1 MAIKAFNSVGGFS
14 VGENAA
20 NVILANGDITTSNA
34 NLSANL
40 FVTDTANVGNLRTNN
55 LLYANGQPWD
65 LQEAAG
71 ANNQIQYN
79 EGNNFAASSNFT
91 FDPAT
96 SLLTIVGNV
105 LANNANLGNLAIA
118 NFFTGTLTTNAQSN
132 ITSVGNLTSLNVDG
146 ITNLAN
152 ILNVN
157 ANIEANFNIN
167 ADGNI
172 DGANLNTLGLANIG
186 NLQISGNVTGNLI
199 PSANVTYNLGNTT
212 NRWKD
217 LYLSGSTIIIGD
229 QSISANAGGLSL
241 SNITYLSSLEV
252 TGNANIG
259 LTLTGNAANFSGNV
273 IAPNVTVNLEL
284 SGNTANFSGNVI
296 APNVT
301 VNLAL
306 SGNTANFSGNVIAPN
321 VTVNLELSGNTA
333 NFSGNVIAANLQ
345 SNALTNTY
353 VTFAGTGGVLTNS
366 ANITYNDSTQLL
378 TVIGNS
384 QFNNANLGNL
394 ATANFVNVASNV
406 FVTDTANVGN
416 LRTNNLLYANGQ
428 PWDLQEAA
436 GANTQIQFNDGNNN
450 FGASAN
456 FAFNDGTQLLTV
468 TGSAN
473 ISNVANVGNL
483 IVTGTSN
490 LGNVG
495 NVTITGGSNGYY
507 LQTNGS
513 GNLTWA
519 SIDSSGVA
527 NGTSNVS
534 IPTANGN
541 VNLVANGNTTLV
553 VTQLG
558 ANITGYANVT
568 GNVSASYFI
577 GNGSQL
583 TGVSAASSSELAN
596 GTSNVTIPT
605 ANGPIIF
612 AANGVANIMNVSD
625 TGTVIQNI
633 LTVADG
639 NITTESNSNLVLDP
653 NGTGVVVIANTSGGA
668 TAIAMGSPTQGN
680 LISNAVTLTTDS
692 SVSNAIAQLN
702 TVLGKLV
709 PPAPPNFPASQS
721 ISVQTLSTYR
731 MANYVQTDN
740 TPGANKSVA
749 GGTTVTSA
757 RRASSYTTGNIT
769 IAGPGDTGTIT
780 AFLNGSNAGSRTLTT
795 ALDGNGTYSNLVIF
809 NNYDYNVANANIAA
823 GFWSVFSSRVA
834 GTVTEGWNE
843 VYIADSATTNTN
855 TTSWFYDSSAPGTPA
870 FSSLTISAPVSPS
883 YTYSSTVP
891 HYNNTNQ
898 FTLTANVN
906 KLSGNMYPTSDSFVT
921 GTAGGAF
928 AAPASVTYAAAGVT
942 TPLAQNLYVSSGNAS
957 ISTTSTI
964 ISGFGASST
973 GPSLASNNSYNSNTQ
988 AFTSTLAAN
997 VLYKTGTTSSASVIE
1012 EANVFVGSTIGSG
1025 SGLAFRIVNPGSG
1038 NTPAYT
1044 GSEAA
1049 FNSQSGTLQT
1059 YDSTV
1064 VANTLKH
1071 DQTNYSTGYL
1081 PVGPDLSSGRTGTQY
1096 FTIKIVRTSVSKF
1109 DIKWS
1114 GTIAG
1119 LWVALPGSAIDT
1131 SSTLNGWLDMSIAYA
1146 GAGQPGAGTG
1156 GNGSNGASLGGV
1168 APLNSAQ
1175 TNKSVTA
1182 TFGTVSSSSTPD
1194 NEIYIRIALTSGQ
1207 SVTALSLQTA
1217 SN

>member
-20 NVILANGDITTSNA
+20 NIILANGEITTSNA

-40 FVTDTANVGNLRTNN
+40 YVSDTANVGNLRTNN

-65 LQEAAG
+65 IGGIPGG
-71 ANNQIQYN
+71 ANTQIQFN
-79 EGNNFAASSNFT
+79 EDGEFGASANFT
-91 FDPAT
+91 FNT
-96 SLLTIVGNV
+96 STNLLTVTGNIN
-105 LANNANLGNLAIA
+105 ATNANLGNLVTA
-118 NFFTGTLTTNAQSN
+118 NFVKGVFDSTSGTQSN
-132 ITSVGNLTSLNVDG
+132 ITAVGNLVSLNVDG
-146 ITNLAN
+146 IANLGN
-152 ILNVN
+152 TVNVSG
-157 ANIEANFNIN
+157 NIEANANIN
-167 ADGNI
+167 ANANI
-172 DGANLNTLGLANIG
+172 TGANLNTTGLANIG
-186 NLQISGNVTGNLI
+186 NLQIAGTTTGNLI
-199 PSANVTYNLGNTT
+199 PSASNTYSLGNSI
-212 NRWKD
+212 NRWQD
-217 LYLSGSTIIIGD
+217 LYLNGTSIYLGD
-229 QSISANAGGLSL
+229 QQVTSNSSGIALSNTTYLTDLYVSANANISL
-241 SNITYLSSLEV
+241 NLA
-252 TGNANIG
+252 GN
-259 LTLTGNAANFSGNV
+259 TANFIGNV

-284 SGNTANFSGNVI
+284 SGNTANFTSNVI
-296 APNVT
+296 ANSLRS
-301 VNLAL
+301 NSL
-306 SGNTANFSGNVIAPN
+306 SNTR
-321 VTVNLELSGNTA
+321 
-333 NFSGNVIAANLQ
+333 
-345 SNALTNTY
+345 
-353 VTFAGTGGVLTNS
+353 VTFAGTNGVLTDS
-366 ANITYNDSTQLL
+366 SNITYDDSIQLL
-378 TVIGNS
+378 TVLGNS

-394 ATANFVNVASNV
+394 ATANFVNVSSNL

-416 LRTNNLLYANGQ
+416 LRTDNLLHANGT
-428 PWDLQEAA
+428 PWDFQQPA
-436 GANTQIQFNDGNNN
+436 GSNTQIQYNDGSGG

-456 FAFNDGTQLLTV
+456 FTYNDDTQLFAV

-483 IVTGTSN
+483 IVTATTN

-513 GNLTWA
+513 GNLVWA
-519 SIDSSGVA
+519 AVDTSTIA

-534 IPTANGN
+534 IPVANGN
-541 VNLVANGNTTLV
+541 VNVTAGGNTSLV
-553 VTQLG
+553 VTSTG
-558 ANITGYANVT
+558 ANVSGYITAT
-568 GNVSASYFI
+568 GNISGNYFF

-583 TGVSAASSSELAN
+583 TGVSAASSSQLAN

-612 AANGVANIMNVSD
+612 GANGVANVMNVSD
-625 TGTVIQNI
+625 TGIVIQNI

-639 NITTESNSNLVLDP
+639 NITTESNANLVLEPD
-653 NGTGVVVIANTSGGA
+653 GSGVVVIANTSGGA
-668 TAIAMGSPTQGN
+668 TAIQLGDPTQGN
-680 LISNAVTLTTDS
+680 LISNAVSLANSS

-709 PPAPPNFPASQS
+709 PPSPPNFPSGGSSNLA
-721 ISVQTLSTYR
+721 IQTVSTFR
-731 MANYVQTDN
+731 MSDYTQTDN
-740 TPGANKSVA
+740 TPGGGKSVA
-749 GGTTVTSA
+749 GGTTVNRV
-757 RRASSYTTGNIT
+757 RRASSYTTNQIVNV
-769 IAGPGDTGTIT
+769 GPGDTGTISVR
-780 AFLNGSNAGSRTLTT
+780 LNGTSAGSRALTSS
-795 ALDGNGTYSNLVIF
+795 LNGNGTYSNLIIS
-809 NNYDYNVANANIAA
+809 NNVDYNTVNANIQA
-823 GFWSVFSSRVA
+823 GFWSVFTSQAS

-843 VYIADSATTNTN
+843 VYIADSATSNTN
-855 TTSWFYDSSAPGTPA
+855 TANWFYDSSTPGTPV
-870 FSSLTISAPVSPS
+870 FSSLTISPPGSPS

-898 FTLTANVN
+898 FAITANVN
-906 KLSGNMYPTSDSFVT
+906 KLSGNMYPTSDTFVT

-928 AAPASVTYAAAGVT
+928 AAPAGVTYTAAGVT

-957 ISTTSTI
+957 ISTTSSI
-964 ISGFGASST
+964 ISGFGVSST
-973 GPSLASNNSYNSNTQ
+973 GPTLSSNNSYNLGTA
-988 AFTSTLAAN
+988 AFTATLAAN

-1025 SGLAFRIVNPGSG
+1025 SGVAFRIVNPGSG

-1049 FNSQSGTLQT
+1049 FNSQSSTLET

-1064 VANTLKH
+1064 VANVLKH

-1081 PVGPDLSSGRTGTQY
+1081 PAGPDLSTGRSGTQY
-1096 FTIKIVRTSVSKF
+1096 FTFKIVRTSVSKF

-1146 GAGQPGAGTG
+1146 GSGQPGAGTG